1 MKKINLIVIFIL
13 ISIVSFGQIKVEIHK
28 HMRFKQLNT
37 RSIGQNIAGEG
48 IIEIIADEEDFGK
61 VIELTCVKNCLM
73 TNGKN
78 VIPVEN
84 FCVEEKFEKFE
95 LKNKTTLI
103 KCFATI
109 DKRKI
114 AKRKIDSRMLEGE
127 YKGAMPLMIA
137 IYEKEKEKIKG
148 EKVE

>member
-1 MKKINLIVIFIL
+1 MKKLNIFIIFIL
-13 ISIVSFGQIKVEIHK
+13 ISVISFGQIKAEIHK
-28 HMRFKQLNT
+28 QMRFKQLNT

-48 IIEIIADEEDFGK
+48 IIEITADEEDFGK
-61 VIELTCVKNCLM
+61 IIELTCVKNCLM

-95 LKNKTTLI
+95 IKSKTTLI
-103 KCFATI
+103 RCFATI

-114 AKRKIDSRMLEGE
+114 AKRRIDPAMLEGE

-137 IYEKEKEKIKG
+137 VYEKEEEKIKG
-148 EKVE
+148 EKTE

>member
-1 MKKINLIVIFIL
+1 MKKFNIFIIFIL
-13 ISIVSFGQIKVEIHK
+13 ISVISFGQIKVEIHK
-28 HMRFKQLNT
+28 QMKFKQLNT

-48 IIEIIADEEDFGK
+48 ILEITADKEDFGK
-61 VIELTCVKNCLM
+61 VIEITCVKNTIM

-78 VIPVEN
+78 AIPVEN
-84 FCVEEKFEKFE
+84 FSIEEKFEKFE
-95 LKNKTTLI
+95 IKNKTTLI

-114 AKRKIDSRMLEGE
+114 AKRKIDPVMLEGE

-137 IYEKEKEKIKG
+137 VYEKEVEKIKG
-148 EKVE
+148 EKTE